1 MVRQRPMTLIRAGY
15 RLGDTRD
22 VDPDARG
29 APCIDALAQ
38 HPSTGRAEPA
48 SRPVNGSSSMINFGS
63 CSSTSAS
70 ANFWRMSDL
79 DPGRQRAF
87 RAVHHVRSARLADP
101 RRDLA
106 SDAE

>member
-1 MVRQRPMTLIRAGY
+1 MRAGY

-22 VDPDARG
+22 VGPGDYG
-29 APCIDALAQ
+29 APSIDPLAQ
-38 HPSTGRAEPA
+38 HPSTGRADPA
-48 SRPVNGSSSMINFGS
+48 PRPVNGSSSMINFGS